1 MENIVQIT
9 GTSPNQVD
17 VVGAEPVAI
26 EVQQPAS
33 AEVVVV
39 SANGPQGAQGP
50 PNLGYFF
57 TQASPS
63 SQWTI
68 NHNLGFRPSVELF
81 DSGGNEFDADILHV
95 SNNQVMVYLTAPYS
109 GFARLN

>member
-9 GTSPNQVD
+9 GTSPNQVE
-17 VVGAEPVAI
+17 VVGTQPVAI
-26 EVQQPAS
+26 DVQQPAS
-33 AEVVVV
+33 TEVVVV

-50 PNLGYFF
+50 PNLGYLF
-57 TQASPS
+57 TQSSPS

-68 NHNLGFRPSVELF
+68 NHNLGYRPAVELLS
-81 DSGGNEFDADILHV
+81 SGGVEFDADIVHV
-95 SNNQVMVYLTAPYS
+95 SNNQVVVYLTAPYS